1 MSQEKKE
8 SFILYLEHEELI
20 NELSDEDAVSKVS
33 MLVSELGIDKSI
45 LPAIPAAIEKANDS
59 NHHALAIELP
69 NGKIITGRETELLSP
84 ASSAIINAIKE
95 ITKIP
100 DEIDLLSDTVL
111 KPILSIK
118 KEALVSYYK
127 TLQLQEVLIAL
138 SICAVTNPVIKKA
151 LNNLSK
157 LKGSNAHCTYILTDS
172 DIIFRSKTL

>member
-1 MSQEKKE
+1 M
-8 SFILYLEHEELI
+8 
-20 NELSDEDAVSKVS
+20 N
-33 MLVSELGIDKSI
+33 
-45 LPAIPAAIEKANDS
+45 
-59 NHHALAIELP
+59 
-69 NGKIITGRETELLSP
+69 LLHFW
-84 ASSAIINAIKE
+84 NV
-95 ITKIP
+95 
-100 DEIDLLSDTVL
+100 LSDTVL

-172 DIIFRSKTL
+172 DAKVLKNLKINLTCEPQVYNDAIGS